1 MLSEAELG
9 SLRTLQG
16 LTGRFMLRT
25 RIGRGAS
32 RRAGG
37 SPLGLLHCASSLAS
51 RCSSSCS
58 HACSLH
64 QASRPALACSVMQ
77 YLSHEEPT
85 NMVGMMFM
93 HLHFVHQSLPHTLI
107 LVVPCSSIQSISR
120 SVNPSI
126 NHPFIHSFIHSSI
139 HSFIHPFIHSFMHA
153 LIHSFIHPAMHSFLC
168 LSFTHSFTPVSIRT
182 CTHSIF
188 LSYTVWSFACSVTTQ
203 NAVGASWD
211 SQTRTPSSLLVTGW
225 LLLYREH
232 TSPLCSADL

>member
-1 MLSEAELG
+1 M
-9 SLRTLQG
+9 RTLQG
-16 LTGRFMLRT
+16 LTGRFMWRT
-25 RIGRGAS
+25 RNGRGAS

-64 QASRPALACSVMQ
+64 QASQPALACFIMQ

-139 HSFIHPFIHSFMHA
+139 HSFIHSY
-153 LIHSFIHPAMHSFLC
+153 IHSFIHSCMHSFIHSSIQPCIHFFVFRSLIHSPQSALEHALIQSFFHTLC
-168 LSFTHSFTPVSIRT
+168 GH
-182 CTHSIF
+182 
-188 LSYTVWSFACSVTTQ
+188 
-203 NAVGASWD
+203 
-211 SQTRTPSSLLVTGW
+211 LLVQSRHKM
-225 LLLYREH
+225 L
-232 TSPLCSADL
+232 